1 MADKYTHNSVLC
13 HLVISHL
20 SKHPAPRVVDATF
33 GRGGHSR
40 AILSVL
46 PADGHLWAFDRDPFA
61 FESANLIDDSR
72 FVFIHSRFSQLRQ
85 QLLTLG
91 VHSVSDVVMDL
102 GVSSPQIDDPSRGFS
117 FLRDGPLDMRMDCYG
132 QTASEWLSSASI
144 VEMSSVFKDYG
155 EERFAKKIA
164 AEIDF
169 ERKKI
174 PITTTG
180 QLASLISRVVPF
192 SEKGKHPATR
202 VFQAIR
208 IHINHELEELE
219 SALHQSLS
227 LLVRGGRL
235 IVISF
240 HSLEDRIV
248 KQFIGSMSKPRV
260 VRNLPLR
267 ESDMPKPSMKIIG
280 KFRPDE
286 DEVSGN
292 RRSRSAILRVAEKLR
307 E

>member
-20 SKHPAPRVVDATF
+20 SKHPASMVVDATF

-46 PADGHLWAFDRDPFA
+46 PADGRLWAFDRDPFA
-61 FESANLIDDSR
+61 AESASLIDDGR

-85 QLLTLG
+85 QLLALG
-91 VHSVSDVVMDL
+91 VNSVSDIVMDL
-102 GVSSPQIDDPSRGFS
+102 GVSSPQIDDPDRGFS
-117 FLRDGPLDMRMDCYG
+117 FLRNGPLDMRMDCCG
-132 QTASEWLSSASI
+132 QSASEWISTASI
-144 VEMSSVFKDYG
+144 LEMSSVFKSYG
-155 EERFAKKIA
+155 EERFAKRIA
-164 AEIDF
+164 AEIDC
-169 ERKKI
+169 ERKKN

-192 SEKGKHPATR
+192 TEKGKHPATR
-202 VFQAIR
+202 VFQSIR
-208 IHINHELEELE
+208 IHINNELEELE
-219 SALHQSLS
+219 SALQQSCS

-248 KQFIGSMSKPRV
+248 KQFIRSMSKPNV
-260 VRNLPLR
+260 ARNLPLR
-267 ESDMPKPSMKIIG
+267 ESDMPSPSMKIIG
-280 KFRPDE
+280 KFRPDD
-286 DEVSGN
+286 DEIGGN
-292 RRSRSAILRVAEKLR
+292 RRSRSAILRVAEKIW